1 MFKDRRDAGKRLG
14 KALKEYKNKRALVLA
29 IPRGGTE
36 VGFQVAKYLNGEF
49 SLLISRKLPYPT
61 NPEAGFGAIAE
72 DGSIFISKDAAKFL
86 SKKEIEEIKKEQIKE
101 IKRRIEVLRNGKKL
115 PEISGRIVILIDDGL
130 AMGSTMKASI
140 TLCKKKKAKKIVV
153 AAPIAGIDVFE
164 EFEKIADKTVILEKP
179 QVFRAVADAYENW
192 YDVSDEEVIRI
203 MNEWEKKGI

>member
-14 KALKEYKNKRALVLA
+14 KALKEYKNKGVLVLA

-86 SKKEIEEIKKEQIKE
+86 LKKEIEKIKKELERLARLRKWK
-101 IKRRIEVLRNGKKL
+101 KRKPLQVLYLSNEKKTISSIAEYLGKSHWTIRRWIYLYRKKGLEGVIEWVNRPEFFKGKKQ
-115 PEISGRIVILIDDGL
+115 
-130 AMGSTMKASI
+130 AS
-140 TLCKKKKAKKIVV
+140 
-153 AAPIAGIDVFE
+153 
-164 EFEKIADKTVILEKP
+164 
-179 QVFRAVADAYENW
+179 
-192 YDVSDEEVIRI
+192 
-203 MNEWEKKGI
+203 